1 MGDNNM
7 HSRQSGVSLGGLLV
21 VLVILVVVGLLALK
35 VIPPYMEFRTAKN
48 AIEAVAREQQGA
60 SVNDVRRAF
69 DKRAQI
75 DDINSVKAQD
85 LEVTKDGQ
93 EITIGFAYRK
103 DVPLFRNVGLYF
115 DFAASSRGQ

>member
-7 HSRQSGVSLGGLLV
+7 RSTQSGVSLSGLLV
-21 VLVILVVVGLLALK
+21 ILVILVVLGLLALK
-35 VIPPYMEFRTAKN
+35 IVPAYMEFRTAKN

-85 LEVTKDGQ
+85 LEITKDGP
-93 EITIGFAYRK
+93 EITIAFAYRK
-103 DVPLFRNVGLYF
+103 EVPLFRNVGVYF
-115 DFAASSRGQ
+115 DFAANSRGQ